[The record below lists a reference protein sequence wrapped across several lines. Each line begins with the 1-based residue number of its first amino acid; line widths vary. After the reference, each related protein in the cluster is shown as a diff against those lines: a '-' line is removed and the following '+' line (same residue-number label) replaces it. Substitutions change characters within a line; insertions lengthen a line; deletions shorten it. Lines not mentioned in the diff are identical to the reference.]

1 MRYAFG
7 DCVFDAGTFELER
20 NGVVVDTTPQALSLL
35 QFLLQNRGRLV
46 SKHEVIDEVWSGRSI
61 SDSALSVRLH
71 AVRHAIGDDDQQ
83 IIKTVHGRGFRF
95 TAIVQELAPQSISQ
109 AKELPKA
116 LAQATRPPSVAVQPF
131 HLLVDGGEYA
141 YLAEALPD
149 EMITA
154 LSRLHILRVVSRG
167 SSFRFP
173 SFSADHQTL
182 STQLGADYSV
192 GGEME
197 IQGQKISLSIELS
210 DTDEGAVIWRDRL
223 SLPLGEIHEA
233 REDFV
238 HKIASAVHHHI
249 ERSELQ
255 RARIQVPESLSA
267 WHGFHFGMQRLM
279 WNRRPDYESAQSYF
293 SNAIEA
299 DPSYARA
306 NAGLA
311 TMYLWSFFF
320 SWEQDL
326 RSRLAAMERTA
337 RLAYELDPSDPFC
350 VMTSARADMALA
362 RPGEVMEKLNRAVDL
377 GPSDTHVRCEIG
389 RVLAIG
395 GHVDEAQAHVDIADA
410 LHPLDLSPRQPLLVH
425 IYIQLVRQNGPMA
438 SEYADRLMR
447 LPAPTIYTLFSV
459 IAAYHLNNEYEKAAA
474 TAAEIKLRFPGMTGT
489 RFVAV
494 QQMFDE
500 QLAKLFRE
508 VSATHDLH

>member
-1 MRYAFG
+1 MRYTFG
-7 DCVFDAGTFELER
+7 DCVFDAETFELLR

-35 QFLLQNRGRLV
+35 QFLIQNRGRLI
-46 SKHEVIDEVWSGRSI
+46 SKHEIIDSVWQGRSI

-71 AVRHAIGDDDQQ
+71 AIRQAIGDDDQQ
-83 IIKTVHGRGFRF
+83 MIKTVHGRGLRF
-95 TAIVQELAPQSISQ
+95 SGLVQELAPQSITTT
-109 AKELPKA
+109 KELPRA
-116 LAQATRPPSVAVQPF
+116 VAQTARPPSLAVQPF
-131 HLLVDGGEYA
+131 HLLVDGGKNA
-141 YLAEALPD
+141 YLSEALPD

-154 LSRLHILRVVSRG
+154 LSRLRVLRVVSRG

-173 SFSADHQTL
+173 SFSTDHKTL
-182 STQLGADYSV
+182 YSELGADYATA
-192 GGEME
+192 GEME
-197 IQGQKISLSIELS
+197 ISGDQLSVSIELS
-210 DTDEGAVIWRDRL
+210 ETSEGEVIWRDRL
-223 SLPLGEIHEA
+223 TMSLGDIHEV

-238 HKIASAVHHHI
+238 QRIASAIHHHI
-249 ERSELQ
+249 ERNELK

-279 WNRRPDYESAQSYF
+279 WNRRPDYESAENYF
-293 SNAIEA
+293 TQAIEA

-320 SWEQDL
+320 SWEKDL
-326 RSRLAAMERTA
+326 HTRLAAMERTS
-337 RLAYELDPSDPFC
+337 RMAYELDPSDPFC

-362 RPGEVMEKLNRAVDL
+362 RPAEVMDKLYRAVDL

-395 GHVDEAQAHVDIADA
+395 GKVDEAQAHVDVADE

-425 IYIQLVRQNGPMA
+425 IYIQLVRGDGPKA
-438 SEYADRLMR
+438 SEYADRLMS

-459 IAAYHLNNEYEKAAA
+459 VAAYHLNGEYEKAAA
-474 TAAEIKLRFPGMTGT
+474 IAAEIKKRFPGMTGT

-494 QQMFDE
+494 QQMFDD
-500 QLAKLFRE
+500 QLANLFKE
-508 VSATHDLH
+508 VFAAFDLH